1 MKAPSIV
8 ITKRDADR
16 LDSLLESLSGQTFP
30 GKAQLEAELA
40 RASIVDSKDVPP
52 NVVTMNSTV
61 AFRTGEGKEF
71 SLRLVYPKDAD
82 GSAERLSILAPVGSA
97 ILGLKEGDSISWPVH
112 GGTSVDVQIIRVTD
126 QPERAGNDS
135 L

>member
-1 MKAPSIV
+1 VKAPSIV

-16 LDSLLESLSGQTFP
+16 LDALLEGLSGQNFP
-30 GKAQLEAELA
+30 GKALLEAELA
-40 RASIVDSKDVPP
+40 RAAIVDSKNVPP

-61 AFRTGEGKEF
+61 AFKTGEGKEF
-71 SLRLVYPKDAD
+71 SLKLVYPQDSD
-82 GSAERLSILAPVGSA
+82 GSAETLSILAPIGSA

-112 GGTSVDVQIIRVTD
+112 GGSAVDVVIIRVTE
-126 QPERAGNDS
+126 QPERDGNYA

>member
-1 MKAPSIV
+1 MNAPSIV

-16 LDSLLESLSGQTFP
+16 LDLLLESLSGQAFP
-30 GKAQLEAELA
+30 GKSHLQAELA

-61 AFRTGEGKEF
+61 AFRTGEGREF
-71 SLRLVYPKDAD
+71 SLKLVYPKDSD
-82 GSAERLSILAPVGSA
+82 GSPEKLSILAPIGSA
-97 ILGLKEGDSISWPVH
+97 VLGLKEGDSISWPVH
-112 GGTSVDVQIIRVTD
+112 GGASVEVQVIRVTE
-126 QPERAGNDS
+126 QPERDGNYS